1 MDTLVDDLARYKT
14 WINKKRSIKRLK
26 VNDAVKD
33 HLLHQND
40 LDYVRK
46 QIEVY
51 RQQFGDAIHL

>member
-1 MDTLVDDLARYKT
+1 MDTLVDDLALYKM

-46 QIEVY
+46 QIELLK
-51 RQQFGDAIHL
+51 QQFGDAIYS